1 MYKLQQNTEFAVN
14 ALRQNCFAQ
23 KTRRNFLF
31 FPNLLTAAI
40 FIVFSLSSCTM
51 VSKEMLPG
59 MEYRENPQVKIIEYD
74 DHAKLQEDCAEHV
87 KETYIWLSGCSLV
100 PQDPQGTCIIRIMA
114 GDERIKKHE
123 MAHCHGHADTFLPWK
138 ADSDFYSRH
147 KQQ

>member
-1 MYKLQQNTEFAVN
+1 
-14 ALRQNCFAQ
+14 
-23 KTRRNFLF
+23 
-31 FPNLLTAAI
+31 
-40 FIVFSLSSCTM
+40 M

-59 MEYRENPQVKIIEYD
+59 MEYRENPQVEIIEYD
-74 DHAKLQEDCAEHV
+74 DHAKLQEDCAEQV
-87 KETYIWLSGCSLV
+87 KETYIWLSGCSQV